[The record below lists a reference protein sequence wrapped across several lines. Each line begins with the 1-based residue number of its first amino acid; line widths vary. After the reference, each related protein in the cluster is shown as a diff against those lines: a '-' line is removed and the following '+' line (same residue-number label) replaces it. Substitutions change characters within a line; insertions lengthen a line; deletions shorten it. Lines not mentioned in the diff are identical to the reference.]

1 MSTIGE
7 RIKKARELRNMTQ
20 SQLGE
25 KLGVTGVTVM
35 RYEKGQREPNIE
47 TIFNM
52 AEKLNVS
59 ASYLLGV
66 VDLDGFI
73 SQDGFADPEDYEFIR
88 MLGFDSPEKLATLVP
103 GAHQSTPEHRREIEK
118 MMGKEEGYLE
128 KNAVQQMRRTRE
140 EQLLTAYGKLNDFG
154 QAVALVDVERLTAQK
169 KYTDSLEPRT
179 DEERALVEEGRLAE
193 LWESRYSVQ
202 QEPPVSTSEGTDTAP
217 AENAAT
223 EQPED
228 K

>member
-47 TIFNM
+47 TIFNL

-59 ASYLLGV
+59 VSYLLGV

-73 SQDGFADPEDYEFIR
+73 SPDGFADPTDYEFIR

-103 GAHQSTPEHRREIEK
+103 GARQSTPEHRRELEK
-118 MMGKEEGYLE
+118 MMGKEEGYLD
-128 KNAVQQMRRTRE
+128 KMSARRDWPINQQRLVNAFD
-140 EQLLTAYGKLNDFG
+140 LLNDAG
-154 QAVALVDVERLTAQK
+154 QQKAVER
-169 KYTDSLEPRT
+169 
-179 DEERALVEEGRLAE
+179 VEELTEIPKYQR
-193 LWESRYSVQ
+193 Q
-202 QEPPVSTSEGTDTAP
+202 TPQEPPAAPSEGIRIPPPPKTPPQGRRRA
-217 AENAAT
+217 NNGV
-223 EQPED
+223 
-228 K
+228 

>member
-47 TIFNM
+47 TIFNL

-59 ASYLLGV
+59 VSYLLGV

-73 SQDGFADPEDYEFIR
+73 SPDGFADPADYEFVKA
-88 MLGFDSPEKLATLVP
+88 LGFDSPQKLATLVP
-103 GAHQSTPEHRREIEK
+103 GAHQSTPEHRHELEK
-118 MMGKEEGYLE
+118 MMGKEEGYLD
-128 KNAVQQMRRTRE
+128 KMSARRDWPINQQRLVNAFD
-140 EQLLTAYGKLNDFG
+140 LLNDAG
-154 QAVALVDVERLTAQK
+154 QQKAIER
-169 KYTDSLEPRT
+169 
-179 DEERALVEEGRLAE
+179 VEELTEIPKYQR
-193 LWESRYSVQ
+193 
-202 QEPPVSTSEGTDTAP
+202 QEPPAAPSEGTDTAP
-217 AENAAT
+217 TENAAT
-223 EQPED
+223 EPQEA

>member
-47 TIFNM
+47 TIFNL

-59 ASYLLGV
+59 VSYLLGV

-73 SQDGFADPEDYEFIR
+73 SPDGFADPTDYEFIR

-103 GAHQSTPEHRREIEK
+103 GSRQSTPEHRRELEK
-118 MMGKEEGYLE
+118 MMGKEEGYLD
-128 KNAVQQMRRTRE
+128 KMSARRDWPINQQRLVNAFD
-140 EQLLTAYGKLNDFG
+140 LLNDAG
-154 QAVALVDVERLTAQK
+154 QQKAVER
-169 KYTDSLEPRT
+169 
-179 DEERALVEEGRLAE
+179 VEELTEIPKYQR
-193 LWESRYSVQ
+193 
-202 QEPPVSTSEGTDTAP
+202 QEPSAAPSDGTDTAP
-217 AENAAT
+217 TENAAT
-223 EQPED
+223 GPQEA